1 MDITYAYPAVARG
14 RALFTCLFVA
24 LLAACSSLPDNNGR
38 VASYS
43 LPSEDTSLARDLEPL
58 LEQHNGKSGF
68 RLLLQGEEAFAAR
81 LRLIRAAER
90 TLDAQYYIW
99 HDDLT
104 GRVTH
109 HQLLAAADRGVRVRL
124 LLDDLDT
131 AGKDALLRRID
142 AHPNVEIR
150 LFNPFANRDNR
161 AGDFVGETRR
171 VNRRMHNK
179 TLTADGIATI
189 FGGRN
194 IGDEYF
200 DATAEVAFG
209 DMDALGV
216 GPIAAEVSSQ
226 FDLYWNSSY
235 SYPITAFDWDEPV
248 TDAEVAAFR
257 KENNAFVAGAADSEY
272 ARILKSVEMAKTER
286 ISTLDFVWS
295 NWHLGF
301 DQPRAIEMD
310 EITEDTH
317 LAAKIIKGMDIAE
330 EELIIVSPY
339 FVPGENFTD
348 YLVRLVERGVRVR
361 ILTNSLQANDVS
373 LVHAGYMRYRED
385 LLRGGVELYEFRAT
399 SNKIRRRMKRERIDV
414 EKTSLHAKIFTIDSE
429 WVFVGSFN
437 LDGRSAKLNTELGA
451 YFASPVEASQF
462 SDTFDAFMREAAYR
476 LELDERGKLRWIGY
490 NGTEQ
495 VSLDTEPDTSWWK
508 RTSTRM
514 LSWFVPES
522 QL

>member
-1 MDITYAYPAVARG
+1 MKTSAIHPTPPRARILAAAFCIAV
-14 RALFTCLFVA
+14 
-24 LLAACSSLPDNNGR
+24 LAACSSLPDNTAR
-38 VASYS
+38 IASHS
-43 LPSEDTSLARDLEPL
+43 LPAGDAALATDLQPL
-58 LEQHNGKSGF
+58 LAQHPDKSGF
-68 RLLLQGEEAFAAR
+68 RLLIEGEEAFAAR
-81 LRLIRAAER
+81 LQLIRAAESS
-90 TLDAQYYIW
+90 LDVQYYIW

-131 AGKDALLRRID
+131 AGKDQLLRRID

-150 LFNPFANRDNR
+150 LFNPFANRGAR
-161 AGDFVGETRR
+161 AGDFLGDTRR

-179 TLTADGIATI
+179 TLTADGVATI

-200 DATAEVAFG
+200 GATTEVVFG

-216 GPIAAEVSSQ
+216 GPIAAEVGSQ
-226 FDLYWNSSY
+226 FDLYWNSPY
-235 SYPITAFDWDEPV
+235 SYPLAAFDWDEPV
-248 TDAEVAAFR
+248 TEAEVAAFR
-257 KENNAFVAGAADSEY
+257 EENNAFVARAADSKY
-272 ARILKSVEMAKTER
+272 ADILRSLALSNAEN
-286 ISTLDFVWS
+286 ISQFDFIWS
-295 NWHLGF
+295 DWHLGF

-310 EITEDTH
+310 EINEDTH
-317 LAAKIIKGMDIAE
+317 LAAKIVKAMERAKDD
-330 EELIIVSPY
+330 LIIVSPY
-339 FVPGENFTD
+339 FVPGERFTA
-348 YLVRLVERGVRVR
+348 YLVGLVERGVRVR

-385 LLRGGVELYEFRAT
+385 LVRGGVELYEFRAT
-399 SNKIRRRMKRERIDV
+399 SNKLRRQMKREKIDV
-414 EKTSLHAKIFTIDSE
+414 EKTSLHAKMFTIDRT
-429 WVFVGSFN
+429 WMFVGSFN

-451 YFASPVEASQF
+451 YFASPAEAGEFADNFEGLMSKI
-462 SDTFDAFMREAAYR
+462 AYR
-476 LELDERGKLRWIGY
+476 VELDERGKLRWVGY
-490 NGTEQ
+490 DGNEEL
-495 VSLDTEPDTSWWK
+495 VLDREPDTGWWQ

>member
-1 MDITYAYPAVARG
+1 MDTSANHPALTHA
-14 RALFTCLFVA
+14 RALVA
-24 LLAACSSLPDNNGR
+24 SFCIAVLSACSSLPDNASR
-38 VASYS
+38 VASHS
-43 LPSEDTSLARDLEPL
+43 LPADGTALAAEFQPL
-58 LEQHNGKSGF
+58 LLQHDGKSGF
-68 RLLLQGEEAFAAR
+68 RLLIEGEEAFAAR
-81 LRLIRAAER
+81 LQLIRAADSS
-90 TLDAQYYIW
+90 LDVQYYIW

-131 AGKDALLRRID
+131 AGKDQLLRRID

-150 LFNPFANRDNR
+150 LFNPFANRTYR
-161 AGDFVGETRR
+161 AGDFVGDTRR

-200 DATAEVAFG
+200 GATSEVAFG

-226 FDLYWNSSY
+226 FDLYWNSPY
-235 SYPITAFDWDEPV
+235 SYPIVAFDWDEPV
-248 TDAEVAAFR
+248 TEAEVAAFR
-257 KENNAFVAGAADSEY
+257 QENNAFVAEAADSKY
-272 ARILKSVEMAKTER
+272 ADILRRLEISGMER
-286 ISTLDFVWS
+286 ISQLHFVWS
-295 NWHLGF
+295 DWHLGF

-310 EITEDTH
+310 EINEDTH
-317 LAAKIIKGMDIAE
+317 LAAKIVKAMERAE
-330 EELIIVSPY
+330 EDLIIVSPY
-339 FVPGENFTD
+339 FVPGEKFTA
-348 YLVRLVERGVRVR
+348 YLVGLVERGVRVR

-385 LLRGGVELYEFRAT
+385 LVRGGVELYEYRAT
-399 SNKIRRRMKRERIDV
+399 SNKIRRQMKREKIDV
-414 EKTSLHAKIFTIDSE
+414 EKTSLHAKMFTIDE
-429 WVFVGSFN
+429 VWMFVGSFN
-437 LDGRSAKLNTELGA
+437 LDGRSARLNTELGA

-462 SDTFDAFMREAAYR
+462 ADNFDGLMRQLAYR
-476 LELDERGKLRWIGY
+476 IELDERENLRWVGY
-490 NGTEQ
+490 DGAEEL
-495 VSLDTEPDTSWWK
+495 VLDKEPDTGWWK
-508 RTSTRM
+508 RSSTRM

>member
-1 MDITYAYPAVARG
+1 MDTSFNPPVRSRA
-14 RALFTCLFVA
+14 RALVA
-24 LLAACSSLPDNNGR
+24 TLCIVVLAACSSLPDNSAR
-38 VASYS
+38 VASHS
-43 LPSEDTSLARDLEPL
+43 LPAQGTALADSLQPM
-58 LEQHNGKSGF
+58 LEQHEGKSGF
-68 RLLLQGEEAFAAR
+68 RLLVEGEEAYAAR
-81 LRLIRAAER
+81 LQLIRAAER
-90 TLDAQYYIW
+90 SLDVQYYIW
-99 HDDLT
+99 HNDLT
-104 GRVTH
+104 GQVAH

-131 AGKDALLRRID
+131 AGKDQLLRRID
-142 AHPNVEIR
+142 AHPNLEIR
-150 LFNPFANRDNR
+150 LFNPFANRNNR
-161 AGDFVGETRR
+161 VGDFAGDTRR

-226 FDLYWNSSY
+226 FDLYWNSPY
-235 SYPITAFDWDEPV
+235 SYPLTAFDWDEPV

-257 KENNAFVAGAADSEY
+257 EENNAFVAGAADSEY
-272 ARILKSVEMAKTER
+272 VRILKSVEMAKAASMATVG
-286 ISTLDFVWS
+286 FVWS
-295 NWHLGF
+295 DWHLGY

-310 EITEDTH
+310 EITEETH
-317 LAAKIIKGMDIAE
+317 LAAKIIKAMDLAE

-348 YLVRLVERGVRVR
+348 YLVGLVEKGVRVR
-361 ILTNSLQANDVS
+361 ILTNSLQANDVA

-385 LLRGGVELYEFRAT
+385 LVRGGVELYEFRAT
-399 SNKIRRRMKRERIDV
+399 SNKIRRRMERERIDV
-414 EKTSLHAKIFTIDSE
+414 EKTSLHAKIFTIDSR
-429 WVFVGSFN
+429 WIFVGSFN

-495 VSLDTEPDTSWWK
+495 LSLDTEPDTSWWK